1 MVNTPTNNRRNVTDW
16 YGFLDNSWI
25 PDARRLTHELA
36 EMTRHFQLNS
46 MLTEQQIR
54 EYTGKIE
61 SLREKLANVEDNL
74 NIVMLREYVKSD
86 K

>member
-1 MVNTPTNNRRNVTDW
+1 
-16 YGFLDNSWI
+16 
-25 PDARRLTHELA
+25 
-36 EMTRHFQLNS
+36 
-46 MLTEQQIR
+46 MLTEQQVR

-74 NIVMLREYVKSD
+74 NIIMLREYVKND